1 MVRLIF
7 VKNWY
12 PDLLEMISSMCGSAG
27 RYSLQREWY
36 LPPIS
41 CMPKLK
47 NSISIELCGDNDWS
61 SLSRI
66 TRLPAAIMTPA
77 DTK

>member
-1 MVRLIF
+1 
-7 VKNWY
+7 
-12 PDLLEMISSMCGSAG
+12 MCESAG